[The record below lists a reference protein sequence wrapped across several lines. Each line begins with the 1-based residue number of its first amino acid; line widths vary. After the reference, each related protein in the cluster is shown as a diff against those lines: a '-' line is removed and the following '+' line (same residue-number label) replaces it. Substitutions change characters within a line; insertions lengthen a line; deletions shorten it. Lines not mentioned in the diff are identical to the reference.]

1 MKKTT
6 TECKCIP
13 NTNHQFEILETGP
26 QIKTKFSKNDIF
38 LKEKAV
44 KSTAVQKFQLI

>member
-13 NTNHQFEILETGP
+13 NTNHQFEILETAGP

-44 KSTAVQKFQLI
+44 KSTAAQKFQ

>member
-1 MKKTT
+1 MYPKYKS
-6 TECKCIP
+6 P
-13 NTNHQFEILETGP
+13 VWNLETGP

-44 KSTAVQKFQLI
+44 KSTAAQKIDLELAKICFGHY